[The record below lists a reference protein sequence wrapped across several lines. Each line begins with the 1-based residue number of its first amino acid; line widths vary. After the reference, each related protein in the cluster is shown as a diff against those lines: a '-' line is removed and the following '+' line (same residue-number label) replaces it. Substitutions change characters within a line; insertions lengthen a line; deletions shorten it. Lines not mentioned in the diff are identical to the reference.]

1 MFFRRH
7 KSAGI
12 EEYDYERL
20 CPAIRSSICTGEK
33 VAGFR
38 NKETKFFTEIMLI
51 SSDKDLK
58 AFKDRYGITGD
69 IEVFY

>member
-7 KSAGI
+7 KRTEI
-12 EEYDYERL
+12 EEYDHERL
-20 CPAIRSSICTGEK
+20 CPAIRSSICTGER

-38 NKETKFFTEIMLI
+38 NRETKAFTEIILI
-51 SSDKDLK
+51 SSDKDLEE
-58 AFKDRYGITGD
+58 FKGRYGITGD